1 MVKRTTGLLTT
12 VILSLVILAACGDST
27 EPEPTAPPPT
37 ATPVVVA
44 TATAASDEAATAP
57 DTAST
62 VQTFVIVPEK
72 SSAAYIVSEE
82 FFEGALAKLG
92 INAGKAQVIGRTQA
106 IEGQLQIDPGNPAA
120 LLGDNRFMV
129 NMTTLETDQS
139 RRDEW
144 IRDDGPNFN
153 RFPEAIFVATALDGL
168 PDTITPGAEIAF
180 QMSGDLTVHEVT
192 QPVTFDV
199 VATLDGNTLTG
210 TASASDLLMSDFGIE
225 PPSFL
230 NTLTVADPFAIEV
243 EITARAE

>member
-1 MVKRTTGLLTT
+1 MFRRTTALFTAIILL
-12 VILSLVILAACGDST
+12 LVILAACGGSA
-27 EPEPTAPPPT
+27 EPEPTALPPT
-37 ATPVVVA
+37 ATSAVVEA
-44 TATAASDEAATAP
+44 APPASDESTRAEATG
-57 DTAST
+57 
-62 VQTFVIVPEK
+62 VQTFVIVPEE

-106 IEGQLQIDPGNPAA
+106 IEGQLQLDLSDPAA

-129 NMTTLETDQS
+129 NMATLETDQS

-144 IRDDGPNFN
+144 IRDNGPNFN
-153 RFPEAIFVATALDGL
+153 RFPEAIFIATALAGL
-168 PDTITPGAEIAF
+168 PDSITPGAEIAF

-199 VATLDGNTLTG
+199 VATLNGDTLTG
-210 TASASDLLMSDFGIE
+210 TATAADLLMSNFGIE